1 MADLDLALSLLQNK
15 VRRQI
20 LERLVREPHYPMQLA
35 ELIGVSQQAVK
46 KHLKELEKGNFVTKM
61 KAPSEKGG
69 PPRTI
74 YTVQEA
80 ISIRID
86 LGPDLFNCEQRKL
99 PAGGPMRLSRKLPES
114 THAVAEVVSGRK
126 RISVSEGVAH
136 LAELNQ
142 VIEQLDG
149 QRDALISLHQHIR
162 NRISQGV
169 DSDFEQY
176 EERAMIHSIIEAP
189 EKRLDLNLLSKELQ
203 LGQRQVSE
211 LLEEVRA
218 KLQRQI
224 SEKAGHVIVTPENS
238 NLFWWLGDYKKSN

>member
-1 MADLDLALSLLQNK
+1 
-15 VRRQI
+15 
-20 LERLVREPHYPMQLA
+20 
-35 ELIGVSQQAVK
+35 
-46 KHLKELEKGNFVTKM
+46 
-61 KAPSEKGG
+61 
-69 PPRTI
+69 
-74 YTVQEA
+74 
-80 ISIRID
+80 
-86 LGPDLFNCEQRKL
+86 
-99 PAGGPMRLSRKLPES
+99 MRLSSKLPES

-162 NRISQGV
+162 NRISQEINN
-169 DSDFEQY
+169 DFKQY
-176 EERAMIHSIIEAP
+176 EKRTIIHSIIEAP

-238 NLFWWLGDYKKSN
+238 NLYWWLGDYKKSN

>member
-35 ELIGVSQQAVK
+35 ELIGVSQQAIK
-46 KHLKELEKGNFVTKM
+46 KHLKELERGNFVTKM
-61 KAPSEKGG
+61 KVPSEKGG

-99 PAGGPMRLSRKLPES
+99 PAGGPMRLSRKLPEA
-114 THAVAEVVSGRK
+114 THRVAEVVSGRK
-126 RISVSEGVAH
+126 RISVSEGVAY

-142 VIEQLDG
+142 VVEQLDG

-189 EKRLDLNLLSKELQ
+189 EKRLDLNMLSKELQ

-238 NLFWWLGDYKKSN
+238 NLYWWLGDYKKSS

>member
-1 MADLDLALSLLQNK
+1 MDFNEAMT
-15 VRRQI
+15 I
-20 LERLVREPHYPMQLA
+20 LENRARRSILQHLVREPHYPMQLA
-35 ELIGVSQQAVK
+35 ELIGVSQQAIK
-46 KHLKELEKGNFVTKM
+46 KHLKELENGNFVTKL
-61 KAPSEKGG
+61 KVPSEKGG

-74 YTVQEA
+74 YTVQQA

-99 PAGGPMRLSRKLPES
+99 PSGGPMRLSSKLPEV
-114 THAVAEVVSGRK
+114 THPVAEMVSGRK
-126 RISVSEGVAH
+126 RISVSEGVGH
-136 LAELNQ
+136 LSELNR
-142 VIEQLDG
+142 VIERLDSE
-149 QRDALISLHQHIR
+149 RDALISLHQHIR

-203 LGQRQVSE
+203 LGQRQMSE

-218 KLQRQI
+218 KLQQQI
-224 SEKAGHVIVTPENS
+224 SQRAGHIIATPENS
-238 NLFWWLGDYKKSN
+238 DLYWWLGDYKK

>member
-1 MADLDLALSLLQNK
+1 MAELDLALSLLQNK

-35 ELIGVSQQAVK
+35 ELIGVSQQAIK
-46 KHLKELEKGNFVTKM
+46 KHLKELEKGNFVAKM
-61 KAPSEKGG
+61 KVPSEKGG

-99 PAGGPMRLSRKLPES
+99 PAGGPMRLSSRLPKS
-114 THAVAEVVSGRK
+114 THNVAETVSGRK
-126 RISVSEGVAH
+126 RISVSEGVSH

-142 VIEQLDG
+142 VIEQLDK

-169 DSDFEQY
+169 DTDFEQY

-189 EKRLDLNLLSKELQ
+189 EKRLDINLLSKELQ

-211 LLEEVRA
+211 LLDEVRS

-238 NLFWWLGDYKKSN
+238 NLYWWLGDYKK

>member
-35 ELIGVSQQAVK
+35 ELIGVSQQAIK

-61 KAPSEKGG
+61 KVPSEKGG

-99 PAGGPMRLSRKLPES
+99 PAGGPMRLSRKLPET
-114 THAVAEVVSGRK
+114 THGVAEVVSGRK
-126 RISVSEGVAH
+126 RISVSEGVAY

-176 EERAMIHSIIEAP
+176 EERAMIHTIIEAP
-189 EKRLDLNLLSKELQ
+189 EKRLDLNMLSKELQ

-238 NLFWWLGDYKKSN
+238 NLYWWLGDYKKSS

>member
-1 MADLDLALSLLQNK
+1 MAELDLALSLLQNK

-35 ELIGVSQQAVK
+35 ELIGVSQQAIK
-46 KHLKELEKGNFVTKM
+46 KHLKELEKGNFVAKM
-61 KAPSEKGG
+61 KVPSEKGG

-99 PAGGPMRLSRKLPES
+99 PAGGPMRLSRRLPKS
-114 THAVAEVVSGRK
+114 THNVAEIVSGRK
-126 RISVSEGVAH
+126 RISVSEGVSH

-142 VIEQLDG
+142 VIEQLDK

-169 DSDFEQY
+169 DTDFEQY

-189 EKRLDLNLLSKELQ
+189 EKRLDINLLSKELQ

-211 LLEEVRA
+211 LLDEVRA

-238 NLFWWLGDYKKSN
+238 NLYWWLGDYKK

>member
-35 ELIGVSQQAVK
+35 ELIGVSQQAIK

-61 KAPSEKGG
+61 KVPSEKGG

-74 YTVQEA
+74 YTVQQA

-99 PAGGPMRLSRKLPES
+99 PAGGPMRLSRKLPKA
-114 THAVAEVVSGRK
+114 THGVAEIVSGRK
-126 RISVSEGVAH
+126 RISVSEGVAY

-189 EKRLDLNLLSKELQ
+189 EKRLDLNMLSKELQ

-218 KLQRQI
+218 KLQQQI

-238 NLFWWLGDYKKSN
+238 NLYWWLGDYKKSS

>member
-1 MADLDLALSLLQNK
+1 MAELDLALSLLQNK

-35 ELIGVSQQAVK
+35 ELIGVSQQAIK
-46 KHLKELEKGNFVTKM
+46 KHLKELEKGNFVAKM
-61 KAPSEKGG
+61 KVPSEKGG

-99 PAGGPMRLSRKLPES
+99 PAGGPMRLSSRLPES
-114 THAVAEVVSGRK
+114 THNVAEIVSGRK
-126 RISVSEGVAH
+126 RISVSEGVSH

-142 VIEQLDG
+142 VIEQLDK

-169 DSDFEQY
+169 DTDFEQY

-189 EKRLDLNLLSKELQ
+189 EKRLDINLLSKELQ

-211 LLEEVRA
+211 LLDEVRA

-238 NLFWWLGDYKKSN
+238 NLYWWLGDYKK

>member
-1 MADLDLALSLLQNK
+1 MADIDLALRLLQNK

-35 ELIGVSQQAVK
+35 DLIGVSQQAIK
-46 KHLKELEKGNFVTKM
+46 KHLRELENGNFVAKL
-61 KAPSEKGG
+61 KVPSEKGG

-99 PAGGPMRLSRKLPES
+99 PSGGPMRLSSKLPEV
-114 THAVAEVVSGRK
+114 THPVAEMVSGRK
-126 RISVSEGVAH
+126 RISVSEGVGH

-142 VIEQLDG
+142 VIERLDSE
-149 QRDALISLHQHIR
+149 RDALISLHQHIR

-211 LLEEVRA
+211 LLEEVRS

-224 SEKAGHVIVTPENS
+224 SQKAGHIIATPENS
-238 NLFWWLGDYKKSN
+238 DLYWWLGDYKK